1 MLFFFGDFLLSSF
14 TNITSYLL
22 IISWLKKDVFT
33 YLLEGII
40 LSIIFANSF
49 YLLVFFIIFLI
60 NRFIKLKV
68 NNLPSFL
75 CFFIYN
81 YFIFNF
87 LMWFITQGAVS
98 NIIFNFFFN
107 LLLIIPC
114 YKLFN
119 PRIKLIR

>member
-33 YLLEGII
+33 YLLEGLI
-40 LSIIFANSF
+40 LSIIFLNPF
-49 YLLVFFIIFLI
+49 YLLVFFIIFII
-60 NRFIKLKV
+60 NRFSKLKV

-87 LMWFITQGAVS
+87 LMWFVTQGEIH